1 MGSSIAAIK
10 IAQKQLG
17 LDDDVYRAKLHLITG
32 KTSARDMTEEERQTV
47 ITEFR
52 RIGFK
57 PIERRQNG
65 RQKLSGKYAGK
76 LQALWIA
83 GFNLGIV
90 RDRDDAALI
99 AFVYSQTGIDHVR
112 WLHHAEDARKV
123 IEALKKWLNR
133 EAGVDWSVHSALQP
147 WQRADGYRIA
157 QAQWVILVGAVEAK
171 IPRAF
176 WDAVKGILGQQ
187 VSGRSLT
194 SDEWITVMNAFGRR
208 IREKKAR

>member
-1 MGSSIAAIK
+1 MGSITAIK
-10 IAQKQLG
+10 VAQKQLG
-17 LDDDVYRAKLHLITG
+17 LDDDIYRAKLQLITG
-32 KTSARDMTEEERQTV
+32 KSSAKDMTEEERQAV

-52 RIGFK
+52 RLGFK

-65 RQKLSGKYAGK
+65 RQKLSGRYAGK

-83 GFNLGIV
+83 GFNLGVV

-99 AFVYSQTGIDHVR
+99 AFVKAQTGIDHVR
-112 WLHHAEDARKV
+112 WLQDAEDARKV
-123 IEALKKWLNR
+123 IEALKKWLTR
-133 EAGVDWSVHSALQP
+133 EAGVDWSVHSALQS
-147 WQRADGYRIA
+147 WERADGYRIA

-187 VSGRSLT
+187 VSGRALT
-194 SDEWITVMNAFGRR
+194 ADEWITVMNAFGRR
-208 IREKKAR
+208 IREKKVR